1 MWKRIS
7 ELYEQSRVENKNKT
21 QLSIRS
27 IDAMKSR
34 WKRLNTVVNKWVSC
48 YGKVVNRPPASG
60 TSVQDDIEEAQK
72 LYRKISAEANFHDF
86 YVYNTVMS
94 RHPKWSLQNNNYGV
108 NANVSDS
115 SSKRSRSDLDTTP
128 SSVNESTPTSVDSDE
143 DINIRP
149 EGREAA
155 KKKRN
160 GKAIVSDSIFT
171 DDNKSLFDKHGT
183 NMKMQIEQRQKRIDA
198 DLKIEELRL
207 LGIEKNRELKI
218 LDTLL
223 GKTNLSS
230 REEELKEKLQSKYYS

>member
-1 MWKRIS
+1 MWKRIY
-7 ELYEQSRVENKNKT
+7 ELYEQSRVESKNKT

-48 YGKVVNRPPASG
+48 YSKVVNRPPASG
-60 TSVQDDIEEAQK
+60 TNVEDDIEEAQK
-72 LYRKISAEANFHDF
+72 LYRKISAGANFEIF

-94 RHPKWSLQNNNYGV
+94 RHPKWTLQNNNYGE

-115 SSKRSRSDLDTTP
+115 SSKRSRSDMDTTP
-128 SSVNESTPTSVDSDE
+128 SSVNESTPTSVNGDE
-143 DINIRP
+143 DIDIRP

-160 GKAIVSDSIFT
+160 GKGIVSDSIFT
-171 DDNKSLFDKHGT
+171 DDDKSLFDKHGT
-183 NMKMQIEQRQKRIDA
+183 NIKMQIEQRQKRIDA

-223 GKTNLSS
+223 GKTHLSS

>member
-48 YGKVVNRPPASG
+48 YSKVVNRPPASG
-60 TSVQDDIEEAQK
+60 TSVEDDIEEAQK
-72 LYRKISAEANFHDF
+72 LYRKISAGANFDDF

-94 RHPKWSLQNNNYGV
+94 RHPKWSLKNNNYGV

-115 SSKRSRSDLDTTP
+115 SSKRS
-128 SSVNESTPTSVDSDE
+128 SVDGDE

-171 DDNKSLFDKHGT
+171 DDNKSLFAKHGT

-223 GKTNLSS
+223 GKAHLSS